1 MNSVDLTDVG
11 SLEGCKAVEPNSL
24 VLRHHNK
31 LTVILGE
38 LEAANNLSDVDLVF
52 EDDGV

>member
-1 MNSVDLTDVG
+1 MDLTDVG
-11 SLEGCKAVEPNSL
+11 SLEGCKAVEPDPL

-31 LTVILGE
+31 LTIILGE
-38 LEAANNLSDVDLVF
+38 LEAANDLSNIDLVL